1 MDKESGFVKIFVFFA
16 NPLILFCNRRKICYN
31 IGMQKGKYQK
41 RNTNASVPLFA
52 PTQAKAS
59 GLAFSVSTLLVLLVG
74 LIFSVAVIIK
84 FGVPTEEKDYTG
96 KDWYLYVSYL
106 IPQMCLLAVAIG
118 YFVWLKKDVK
128 QTFKEQKCHPKY
140 FLWAVLLQLGL
151 FSLGELNG
159 FVLLFMEKV
168 FGQTLAVPTLPKT
181 DGFGIVWVILVIGV
195 LPAVF
200 EEFFFRGILLKGLR
214 SFGKVGAILLCG
226 ALFSLYHQNPSQ
238 TVYQFL
244 CGCAFALVAVRSG
257 SILPTVVAHFINN
270 TVIIVL
276 ETYGVTEF
284 PLPVYITVICVTA
297 VCLVAS
303 LVYLLFFDK
312 NKNTEDKKEFT
323 VGEKDRAERWRFF
336 ACASFGLLTCA
347 FVWITNFMSGFL
359 G

>member
-16 NPLILFCNRRKICYN
+16 NPLILFCNREKICYN
-31 IGMQKGKYQK
+31 IGMQKGNYEK
-41 RNTNASVPLFA
+41 RNITASVPLFA

-59 GLAFSVSTLLVLLVG
+59 GLAFSVSALLVLAVG
-74 LIFSVAVIIK
+74 LIFSVAVMLK
-84 FGVPTEEKDYTG
+84 FGVPTEENDYTG
-96 KDWYLYVSYL
+96 KDWYLYASYL
-106 IPQMCLLAVAIG
+106 IPQICILAVAVG
-118 YFVWLKKDVK
+118 YFLWLKKDIK
-128 QTFKEQKCHPKY
+128 QTVKKQKCHPKY

-151 FSLGELNG
+151 FSLGEVNG
-159 FVLLFMEKV
+159 YILLFMEKV
-168 FGQTLAVPTLPKT
+168 FGQTLAVPDIPKT

-200 EEFFFRGILLKGLR
+200 EELFFRGILLQGLR
-214 SFGKVGAILLCG
+214 SFGTVGAILLCG
-226 ALFSLYHQNPSQ
+226 GLFSLYHQNPAQ

-257 SILPTVVAHFINN
+257 SILPTVLAHFINN

-276 ETYGVTEF
+276 EACGVKEF

-303 LVYLLFFDK
+303 LVYLLFFDGK
-312 NKNTEDKKEFT
+312 KTEVKTEFLVEDK
-323 VGEKDRAERWRFF
+323 AERGRFF
-336 ACASFGLLTCA
+336 ACASFGLITCA
-347 FVWITNFMSGFL
+347 FVWISNLVSGFL